1 MARKRPRRPPISG
14 LVKFE
19 EPHPSA
25 WAGSRDAPLFQLTAR
40 MRVAEQALHAAM
52 TELAQAEQRL
62 SEVQKEEGANR
73 RRRPSWY
80 VAAEAKEEAAGDAL
94 EMIYQQIAQTPAHTK
109 AGLTIKLQLTA
120 ILYGENLEEGQDDAD
135 MVSILLRSL
144 IGDVAE
150 S

>member
-25 WAGSRDAPLFQLTAR
+25 WAGSRDAPLFQLAAR
-40 MRVAEQALHAAM
+40 MRVAEQVLHAAM
-52 TELAQAEQRL
+52 TKLALAEQRL
-62 SEVQKEEGANR
+62 SNVQKEEGSSR

-80 VAAEAKEEAAGDAL
+80 VAAEAKDETAGNSL
-94 EMIYQQIAQTPAHTK
+94 ELIYQQIAQTPAHTK
-109 AGLTIKLQLTA
+109 AGLAIKLQLTA
-120 ILYGENLEEGQDDAD
+120 MLYGENLEESQDGAD
-135 MVSILLRSL
+135 MVSVLLRSL
-144 IGDVAE
+144 IGDVVE